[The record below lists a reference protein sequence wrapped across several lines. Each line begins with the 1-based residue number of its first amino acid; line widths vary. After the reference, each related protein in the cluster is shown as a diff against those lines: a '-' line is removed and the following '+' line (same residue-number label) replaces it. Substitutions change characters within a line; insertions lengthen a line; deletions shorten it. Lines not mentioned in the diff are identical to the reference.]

1 VTVRLEPAQPCQFG
15 TGEDLFGLYHA
26 TSGSARSAVLMCP
39 PLGQDMIRSHR
50 VYRQLAD
57 ALAQQGIAALRF
69 DYYGTGDSA
78 GDSDE
83 VDWARC
89 LADMVAA
96 AGELRAR
103 SGCTRLI
110 GFGARLGGSIA
121 LNAAATARL
130 SELLLWDPVMDGG
143 QYVAALDVLQDAL
156 RVDPM
161 RFGEPR
167 TREDAA
173 GQWLGFP
180 VGACLRRQLDTWRAA
195 PPPMPVRVF
204 DSMPPTATHDWN
216 VLLGDAV
223 NVTELPTAASW
234 DELDRLEHAILSPD
248 LIRAVG
254 DHLRVAA

>member
-1 VTVRLEPAQPCQFG
+1 
-15 TGEDLFGLYHA
+15 
-26 TSGSARSAVLMCP
+26 
-39 PLGQDMIRSHR
+39 MIRSHR